1 VYQERYLVGRTSDT
15 VLFGDLVSCS
25 LSEIPWAVDGSEK
38 FYFENEKV
46 GNATM
51 SGPAPLT
58 ACTAAAAA
66 EAGGHACLGQ
76 ATVAARHLVWPA
88 LICM

>member
-1 VYQERYLVGRTSDT
+1 VYGYEITKLDVYQERYLVGRTSDT

-46 GNATM
+46 R
-51 SGPAPLT
+51 SGCRAGPGLPS
-58 ACTAAAAA
+58 ACSAAA
-66 EAGGHACLGQ
+66 Q
-76 ATVAARHLVWPA
+76 TS
-88 LICM
+88 